1 VEHAVVVLVLTLLV
15 ISAAAC
21 LAPRLGLPAQV
32 VLVLAGI
39 GISLLPFT
47 PDVAIDPQLILLGL
61 LPPLLYAS
69 ATTISATNFRRDFR
83 AINGLSI
90 ILVVLSSLGLGALFN
105 ALIPNLGF
113 GWGAALGAILS
124 PTDAVATSII
134 KGRGVPERAVV
145 ILEGES
151 LLNDASALVVLRTAI
166 VATSVG
172 FSFWKSLG
180 TFAYSVAIAIAI
192 GVLAARLNIAL
203 RRRVHDEAVNTI
215 LSFTTPFLAAVPAE
229 LLHGSGLVAAVVAG
243 LVTGVRAPRDLP
255 PGHRMSDARNWA
267 SVQLVLEGLVFLTM
281 GLQLPVIF
289 QQVEGERAGVGYAFE
304 IAGIALVATI
314 LIRTAYV
321 SPLLWGVQRSARRWQ
336 RMQPKVVA
344 MHDDLKAGR
353 VSNEI
358 ARRTWARHG
367 NPSQRALGR
376 LAARLR
382 RGLADIDYLSLQPL
396 GIKEG
401 LVVVW
406 AGMRGAVTVAAAQLL
421 PAVTPHRSMLILI
434 AFLVAILSLLLQGG
448 TVAIVVRLLFSGGS
462 PTSVRAKDR
471 TERERIRRLLDD
483 TAASIERPGDVPEI
497 AHRLIILNSQRLAL
511 LDARDEGMFED
522 EHVQI
527 ALRDVD
533 VDELVLRLRGI
544 TSDEGRQYEVEIRLE
559 NQENANLEGP
569 PPV

>member
-1 VEHAVVVLVLTLLV
+1 LVHAVVILVLTLMV

-21 LAPRLGLPAQV
+21 VAPRLGLPAQLI
-32 VLVLAGI
+32 LVLAGI

-47 PDVAIDPQLILLGL
+47 PEVTIDPELILLGL

-90 ILVVLSSLGLGALFN
+90 VLVVLSSMGLGALFTY
-105 ALIPNLGF
+105 LIPGLGF

-134 KGRGVPERAVV
+134 KGRGVPDRAVV

-166 VATSVG
+166 VATSIG
-172 FSFWKSLG
+172 FSFWKAFG
-180 TFAYSVAIAIAI
+180 TFIYSVAIAILI
-192 GVLAARLNIAL
+192 GVLAAKINIAI

-215 LSFTTPFLAAVPAE
+215 LSFTTPFLAAMPAE

-243 LVTGVRAPRDLP
+243 LITGIRAPRDLP

-281 GLQLPVIF
+281 GLQLPTIF
-289 QQVEGERAGVGYAFE
+289 QQVEGEKEGLLHAFS
-304 IAGIALVATI
+304 IAGIALAVVI
-314 LIRTAYV
+314 LIRAAYV
-321 SPLLWGVQRSARRWQ
+321 SPLLWGVQKSARRSQ
-336 RMQPKVVA
+336 KMQPKVAA
-344 MHDDLKAGR
+344 MQNDLKAGR
-353 VSNEI
+353 VSAEI
-358 ARRTWARHG
+358 ARHAGTRRS

-382 RGLADIDYLSLQPL
+382 RGLADIDYLSMQPL
-396 GIKEG
+396 GFKEG
-401 LVVVW
+401 LVVIW

-421 PAVTPHRSMLILI
+421 PSETPHRSLLILI
-434 AFLVAILSLLLQGG
+434 AFLVAILSLILQGG
-448 TVAIVVRLLFSGGS
+448 SVGIVVRMLFRGVA
-462 PTSVRAKDR
+462 PHVTP
-471 TERERIRRLLDD
+471 ERERHEREHIRQLLDE
-483 TAASIERPGDVPEI
+483 TASSVERPNDASETSHHLV
-497 AHRLIILNSQRLAL
+497 ILAAQRNAL
-511 LDARDEGMFED
+511 LDARDDGMLEE
-522 EHVQI
+522 EHLRI

-533 VDELVLRLRGI
+533 VDELVLRLRG
-544 TSDEGRQYEVEIRLE
+544 RLGSMHNE
-559 NQENANLEGP
+559 
-569 PPV
+569 